1 MVKKSLKTITVSF
14 FILGLFFIFSVPV
27 LAEGSEDKCT
37 EEPCTGEPFPNPLGE
52 GVTNPSEV
60 IGNVIQAVLG
70 IVGSLALLMFVYG
83 GLTWML
89 SGGNN
94 ERVQKGKT
102 ILVWATVGLIVIFAS
117 YALVRFVITGITGAG
132 GT

>member
-1 MVKKSLKTITVSF
+1 MQKKVL
-14 FILGLFFIFSVPV
+14 ILIIIPLLFLLAVFYFSYPSISQ
-27 LAEGSEDKCT
+27 AKCT

>member
-1 MVKKSLKTITVSF
+1 MIKKTSLVILIPLIL
-14 FILGLFFIFSVPV
+14 FILFPCLT
-27 LAEGSEDKCT
+27 LAKSSQERPGGPKKE
-37 EEPCTGEPFPNPLGE
+37 TGEPFPNPLGE